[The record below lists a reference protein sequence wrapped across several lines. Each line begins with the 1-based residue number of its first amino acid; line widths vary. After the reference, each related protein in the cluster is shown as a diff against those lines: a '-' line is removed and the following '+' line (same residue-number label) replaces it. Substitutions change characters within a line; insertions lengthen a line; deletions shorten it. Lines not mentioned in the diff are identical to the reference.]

1 MRYSKYGL
9 KQHECES
16 REKVRKVY
24 SSKEG
29 QDELFNL
36 FHDFGLFRCISTEE
50 LDARNRMILKAEELG
65 MLDEDVIREFIRY
78 FFSLPLREMEARKVE
93 KPNESDIY
101 DVPDAVTS
109 LR

>member
-36 FHDFGLFRCISTEE
+36 FHDFGLFRCIRPEE

-65 MLDEDVIREFIRY
+65 MLDEDIIRELIRY
-78 FFSLPLREMEARKVE
+78 FFSLPLREMEARKV
-93 KPNESDIY
+93 KESDGNDIC
-101 DVPDAVTS
+101 DVPDAVTP